1 MKNIIKY
8 LTVVLLTFINIGVNA
23 EMAANTVI
31 SIKTT
36 SGDIKLELFDDKAP
50 KTSENFKEYIKSGYF
65 NNMIFHRVIK
75 DFMIQGGG
83 FNPDMQEKE
92 TMKPIMNEANN
103 MVSNERGTIA
113 MARTND
119 PHSASAQFFINLKD
133 NTFLDFKS
141 ETVQGWGYCVF
152 GKVIDG
158 LEVIDKIATVDTG
171 SYGHHQDVPK
181 DPIIIK
187 EIIIE

>member
-8 LTVVLLTFINIGVNA
+8 LVLTTIIFINNGVNA
-23 EMAANTVI
+23 EMATNTIINV
-31 SIKTT
+31 KT
-36 SGDIKLELFDDKAP
+36 SLGDIKLELFNDKAP
-50 KTSENFKEYIKSGYF
+50 ITTENFKKYIESDYF
-65 NNMIFHRVIK
+65 ANSIFHRVIK
-75 DFMIQGGG
+75 DFMVQGGG
-83 FNPDMQEKE
+83 FTMEMEEKE
-92 TMKPIMNEANN
+92 TMSPIKNEANN

-133 NTFLDFKS
+133 NVFLDFKS
-141 ETVQGWGYCVF
+141 ETTQGWGYCVF
-152 GKVIDG
+152 GKVIEG
-158 LEVIDKIATVDTG
+158 MEVIDKIAIVDTG
-171 SYGHHQDVPK
+171 SYGPHQDVPK